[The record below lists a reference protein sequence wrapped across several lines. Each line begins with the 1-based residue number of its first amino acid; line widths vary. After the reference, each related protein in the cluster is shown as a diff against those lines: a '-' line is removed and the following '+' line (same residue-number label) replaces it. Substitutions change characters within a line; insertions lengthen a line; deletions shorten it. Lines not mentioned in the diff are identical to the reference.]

1 MDAVI
6 LKKNLITIGFEAGSK
21 TPIPYPKKIK
31 ISLKQIKKEEKNK
44 NLYKNFCL
52 LRPPYFLSRLCIN
65 V

>member
-31 ISLKQIKKEEKNK
+31 IYIKT
-44 NLYKNFCL
+44 FVC
-52 LRPPYFLSRLCIN
+52 
-65 V
+65 